1 MIDQKF
7 SFSGSFGKLKE
18 YVDSQVELAKLKAIA
33 RGSRIMAALALDI
46 SKILLAL
53 LVVFFLAMALA
64 FYLGQLFNN
73 YALGFLAAG
82 VAFGLLIVIINL
94 AKSKLELI
102 LMDLTIRKILGK
114 WHEED
119 DHLEEDRLS
128 RLRKKAAQA
137 EEEAAK
143 IKEEIEI
150 IEDEYEQRVEKQDS

>member
-1 MIDQKF
+1 MMDQKF
-7 SFSGSFGKLKE
+7 SFSGSFNKLKE
-18 YVDSQVELAKLKAIA
+18 YIDTQIELVKLRSIA
-33 RGSRIMAALALDI
+33 RGSRILASLILDV
-46 SKILLAL
+46 SKILLML

-82 VAFGLLIVIINL
+82 IAFALIIVIINVT
-94 AKSKLELI
+94 KGKLELL
-102 LMDLTIRKILGK
+102 LMDLTIRKVLGK

-128 RLRKKAAQA
+128 RLRKKAAKA
-137 EEEAAK
+137 EEAAAK

-150 IEDEYEQRVEKQDS
+150 IEDEHEQTVEK

>member
-1 MIDQKF
+1 MMDQKF
-7 SFSGSFGKLKE
+7 SFSGSFNKLKE
-18 YVDSQVELAKLKAIA
+18 YIDTQIELVKLRSIA
-33 RGSRIMAALALDI
+33 RGSRIIASLILDV
-46 SKILLAL
+46 SKILLML

-82 VAFGLLIVIINL
+82 IAFALIIVIINVT
-94 AKSKLELI
+94 KGKLELL
-102 LMDLTIRKILGK
+102 LMDLTIRKVLGK

-128 RLRKKAAQA
+128 RLRKKAAKA
-137 EEEAAK
+137 EEAAAK

-150 IEDEYEQRVEKQDS
+150 IEDEHEQTVEK